1 VWLIGLAR
9 PIGRRLASRGQETV
23 IAGVTGSKSQRT
35 LLQAGRELYRELS
48 PARRRALLPL
58 LGLMLIG
65 AFAELFN
72 LGAVVVFLSIV
83 AEPQSIARFPA
94 LPGLL
99 SAVGADTPAEWTYAV
114 TVLFCLCVLFA
125 AAIRLL
131 LLKKAVSFGFDAA
144 CELGSRLFAM
154 TLSQDYLY
162 HTRQNSSEILA
173 SVNKAQQITG
183 EVLLPAMQALV
194 ALILAL
200 FIVAG
205 LVWIDPRVALT
216 SGVALAAV
224 YVGTSI
230 ASRAQLRRNSV
241 IVARAQGARFKV
253 MQEGIGG
260 IRDILLDRSQPVFTE
275 AYDRAEAD
283 IRDARTRTALAS
295 LSPRYVVEALGVVV
309 VAVVACVATLDAGG
323 LTQILPVLG
332 ALALGAQRLLP
343 LLQQIYS
350 GWATT
355 IGNRQVLFD
364 IADLM
369 QRPMPPA
376 PSADVSL
383 TFKQGLAIDRVGYR
397 YAEGSRPALIDIS
410 LTIPHGARVGIA
422 GKTGS
427 GKSTLMDI
435 LIGLLEPTSGEIRVD
450 GVTLTVAN
458 RHAWQRHIAHVPQAI
473 FLADASIAENIAFG
487 VRPAE
492 IDHARVRRAAE
503 QAELTEVIEALPK
516 GYETRVGERG
526 IQLSGGQRQRIG
538 IARALYKQASVLV
551 FDEATSALDN
561 ETEAA
566 VMQAIERLDR
576 GLTILI
582 IAHRLSTLEGCD
594 MLVRLEGGRAVV
606 QEKVTP

>member
-1 VWLIGLAR
+1 M
-9 PIGRRLASRGQETV
+9 
-23 IAGVTGSKSQRT
+23 
-35 LLQAGRELYRELS
+35 
-48 PARRRALLPL
+48 LPL
-58 LGLMLIG
+58 LGLMLVG

-72 LGAVVVFLSIV
+72 LGAVVVFLSII
-83 AEPQSIARFPA
+83 AAPESIGRFP
-94 LPGLL
+94 LL
-99 SAVGADTPAEWTYAV
+99 ATILSWLGAETPAGWTYVV
-114 TVLFCLCVLFA
+114 TALFCLCVLFA
-125 AAIRLL
+125 ATIRLL
-131 LLKKAVSFGFDAA
+131 LLKKTVSFGFDAA
-144 CELGSRLFAM
+144 CELGSRLFFL
-154 TLSQDYLY
+154 TLHQDYID

-173 SVNKAQQITG
+173 AVNKAQQVTG
-183 EVLLPAMQALV
+183 EVLLPAMQATV

-205 LVWIDPRVALT
+205 LVWIDPVVALS
-216 SGVALAAV
+216 SGVALTGIYIA
-224 YVGTSI
+224 TSMV
-230 ASRAQLRRNSV
+230 SRTQLRRNSM
-241 IVARAQGARFKV
+241 IVARAQGMRFKV

-260 IRDILLDRSQPVFTE
+260 IRDILLDRSQSVFTE

-283 IRDARTRTALAS
+283 IRDARTTTALAS
-295 LSPRYVVEALGVVV
+295 LAPRYVVEALGIVV
-309 VAVVACVATLDAGG
+309 VAVVACVASLGAGG

-355 IGNRQVLFD
+355 IGSRQVLFD
-364 IADLM
+364 LTDLL
-369 QRPMPPA
+369 QRRAPPA
-376 PSADVSL
+376 AAAGVSI
-383 TFKQGLAIDRVGYR
+383 TFENSLAIDRVGYC
-397 YAEGSRPALIDIS
+397 YNEGGRPALIDVS
-410 LTIPHGARVGIA
+410 LTIPRGARVGIA

-435 LIGLLEPTSGEIRVD
+435 IIGLLEPTQGAIRVD
-450 GVTLTVAN
+450 GVALTAAN

-473 FLADASIAENIAFG
+473 FLSDASISENIAFG
-487 VRPAE
+487 VRPAD
-492 IDHARVRRAAE
+492 IDLERVRRAAE
-503 QAELTEVIEALPK
+503 QAELTDVIEALPS

-566 VMQAIERLDR
+566 VMRAIERLDR
-576 GLTILI
+576 ELTILI

-594 MLVRLEGGRAVV
+594 MVVRLEGGRAIV
-606 QEKVTP
+606 QEKVAP

>member
-1 VWLIGLAR
+1 M
-9 PIGRRLASRGQETV
+9 
-23 IAGVTGSKSQRT
+23 
-35 LLQAGRELYRELS
+35 
-48 PARRRALLPL
+48 LPL
-58 LGLMLIG
+58 LGLMLVG

-72 LGAVVVFLSIV
+72 LGAVVVFLSII
-83 AEPQSIARFPA
+83 AAPESIGRFP
-94 LPGLL
+94 LL
-99 SAVGADTPAEWTYAV
+99 ATILSWLGAETPAGWTYVV
-114 TVLFCLCVLFA
+114 TALFCLCVLFA
-125 AAIRLL
+125 ATIRLL
-131 LLKKAVSFGFDAA
+131 LLKKTVSFGFDAA
-144 CELGSRLFAM
+144 CELGSRLFFL
-154 TLSQDYLY
+154 TLHQDYID

-173 SVNKAQQITG
+173 AVNKAQQVTG
-183 EVLLPAMQALV
+183 EVLLPAMQATV

-205 LVWIDPRVALT
+205 LVWIDPVVALS
-216 SGVALAAV
+216 SGVALTGIYIA
-224 YVGTSI
+224 TSMV
-230 ASRAQLRRNSV
+230 SRTQLRRNSM
-241 IVARAQGARFKV
+241 IVARAQGMRFKV

-260 IRDILLDRSQPVFTE
+260 IRDILLDRSQSVFTE

-283 IRDARTRTALAS
+283 IRDARTTTALAS
-295 LSPRYVVEALGVVV
+295 LAPRYVVEALGIVV
-309 VAVVACVATLDAGG
+309 VAVVACVASLGAGG

-355 IGNRQVLFD
+355 IGSRQVLFD
-364 IADLM
+364 LTDLL
-369 QRPMPPA
+369 QRRVPPA
-376 PSADVSL
+376 AAAGVSI
-383 TFKQGLAIDRVGYR
+383 TFENSLAIDRVGYC
-397 YAEGSRPALIDIS
+397 YNEGGRPALIDVS
-410 LTIPHGARVGIA
+410 LTIPRGARVGIA

-435 LIGLLEPTSGEIRVD
+435 IIGLLEPTQGAIRVD
-450 GVTLTVAN
+450 GVALTAAN

-473 FLADASIAENIAFG
+473 FLSDASISENIAFG
-487 VRPAE
+487 VRPAD
-492 IDHARVRRAAE
+492 IDPERVRRAAE
-503 QAELTEVIEALPK
+503 QAELTDVIEALPS

-566 VMQAIERLDR
+566 VMRAIERLDR
-576 GLTILI
+576 ELTILI

-594 MLVRLEGGRAVV
+594 MVVRLEGGRAIV
-606 QEKVTP
+606 QEKVAP

>member
-1 VWLIGLAR
+1 MTE
-9 PIGRRLASRGQETV
+9 SRTD
-23 IAGVTGSKSQRT
+23 RT
-35 LLQAGRELYRELS
+35 LVQAGRELYRELS
-48 PARRRALLPL
+48 PALRRTLLPL

-72 LGAVVVFLSIV
+72 LGAVVVFLSII
-83 AEPQSIARFPA
+83 AEPQSIARFPV

-99 SAVGADTPAEWTYAV
+99 SAIGADTPAEWTYVV
-114 TVLFCLCVLFA
+114 TGLFCLCVLFA

-131 LLKKAVSFGFDAA
+131 LLKKTVSFGFDAS

-154 TLSQDYLY
+154 TLHQDYIY

-173 SVNKAQQITG
+173 AVNKAQQITG
-183 EVLLPAMQALV
+183 EVLLPAMQAV
-194 ALILAL
+194 VSLILAL

-205 LVWIDPRVALT
+205 LVWIDPRVAVT
-216 SGVALAAV
+216 SGVALTAI
-224 YVGTSI
+224 YVGTSMV
-230 ASRAQLRRNSV
+230 SRARLRRNST
-241 IVARAQGARFKV
+241 IIARAQGMRFKV

-260 IRDILLDRSQPVFTE
+260 IRDILLDRSQSVFTE

-283 IRDARTRTALAS
+283 IRDARTTTALAS
-295 LSPRYVVEALGVVV
+295 MSPRHVVEALGIVV
-309 VAVVACVATLDAGG
+309 VAIVACVAALGAGG

-364 IADLM
+364 LADLL
-369 QRPMPPA
+369 QRPVPTV
-376 PSADVSL
+376 PSKAVSL
-383 TFKQGLAIDRVGYR
+383 TFEKALTIDRVGYR
-397 YAEGSRPALIDIS
+397 YAEGARPALVDVS
-410 LTIPHGARVGIA
+410 LTIPRGARLGIA

-435 LIGLLEPTSGEIRVD
+435 IIGLLEPTQGEIRVD
-450 GVTLTVAN
+450 GVALTAAN
-458 RHAWQRHIAHVPQAI
+458 RHGWQRHIAHVPQAI
-473 FLADASIAENIAFG
+473 FLSDASVAENIAFG

-492 IDHARVRRAAE
+492 IDYAWVRRAAE
-503 QAELTEVIEALPK
+503 QAELTEVIETLPK

-576 GLTILI
+576 QLTILI

-594 MLVRLEGGRAVV
+594 MVVRLEGGRVV
-606 QEKVTP
+606 VPEKAAP

>member
-1 VWLIGLAR
+1 M
-9 PIGRRLASRGQETV
+9 
-23 IAGVTGSKSQRT
+23 AGVTGSKTHRT
-35 LLQAGRELYRELS
+35 LLQAGRELYREMS

-99 SAVGADTPAEWTYAV
+99 SAVGADTPVEWTYAV
-114 TVLFCLCVLFA
+114 TALFCLCVLFA

-131 LLKKAVSFGFDAA
+131 LLKKTVSFGFDAA

-154 TLSQDYLY
+154 TLHQDYLY

-173 SVNKAQQITG
+173 AVNKAQQLTG

-194 ALILAL
+194 AFILAL

-230 ASRAQLRRNSV
+230 ASRDQLRRNSV

-283 IRDARTRTALAS
+283 IRDARTKTALAS
-295 LSPRYVVEALGVVV
+295 MSPRYVVEALGVVV

-376 PSADVSL
+376 PSANVSL
-383 TFKQGLAIDRVGYR
+383 TFEEGLAIDRVGYR
-397 YAEGSRPALIDIS
+397 YAEGSRPALVDVS
-410 LTIPHGARVGIA
+410 LTIPRGARVGIA

-435 LIGLLEPTSGEIRVD
+435 LIGLLEPTQGEIRVD
-450 GVTLTVAN
+450 GVALTAAN

-473 FLADASIAENIAFG
+473 FLSDASVAENIAFG

-492 IDHARVRRAAE
+492 IDHTRVRRAAE

-561 ETEAA
+561 ETETA

-606 QEKVTP
+606 QDKVTP

>member
-1 VWLIGLAR
+1 M
-9 PIGRRLASRGQETV
+9 
-23 IAGVTGSKSQRT
+23 
-35 LLQAGRELYRELS
+35 
-48 PARRRALLPL
+48 LPL
-58 LGLMLIG
+58 LGLMLVG

-72 LGAVVVFLSIV
+72 LGAVVVFLSII
-83 AEPQSIARFPA
+83 AAPESIGRFP
-94 LPGLL
+94 LL
-99 SAVGADTPAEWTYAV
+99 ATILSWLGAETPAGWTYVV
-114 TVLFCLCVLFA
+114 TALFCLCVLFA
-125 AAIRLL
+125 ATIRLL
-131 LLKKAVSFGFDAA
+131 LLKKTVSFGFDAA
-144 CELGSRLFAM
+144 CELGSRLFFL
-154 TLSQDYLY
+154 TLHQDYID

-173 SVNKAQQITG
+173 AVNKAQQVTG
-183 EVLLPAMQALV
+183 EVLLPAMQATV

-205 LVWIDPRVALT
+205 LVWIDPVVALS
-216 SGVALAAV
+216 SGVALTGIYIA
-224 YVGTSI
+224 TSMV
-230 ASRAQLRRNSV
+230 SRTQLRRNSM
-241 IVARAQGARFKV
+241 IVARAQGMRFKV

-260 IRDILLDRSQPVFTE
+260 IRDILLDRSQSVFTE

-283 IRDARTRTALAS
+283 IRDARTTTALAS
-295 LSPRYVVEALGVVV
+295 LAPRYVVEALGIVV
-309 VAVVACVATLDAGG
+309 VAVVACVASLGAGG

-355 IGNRQVLFD
+355 IGSRQVLFD
-364 IADLM
+364 LTDLL
-369 QRPMPPA
+369 QRRVPPA
-376 PSADVSL
+376 AAAGVSI
-383 TFKQGLAIDRVGYR
+383 TFENSLAIDRVGYC
-397 YAEGSRPALIDIS
+397 YNEGGRPALIDVS
-410 LTIPHGARVGIA
+410 LTIPRGARVGIA

-435 LIGLLEPTSGEIRVD
+435 IIGLLEPTQGAIRVD
-450 GVTLTVAN
+450 GVALTAAN

-473 FLADASIAENIAFG
+473 FLSDASISENIAFG
-487 VRPAE
+487 VRPAD
-492 IDHARVRRAAE
+492 IDLERVRRAAE
-503 QAELTEVIEALPK
+503 QAELTDVIEALPS

-566 VMQAIERLDR
+566 VMRAIERLDR
-576 GLTILI
+576 ELTILI

-594 MLVRLEGGRAVV
+594 MVVRLEGGRAIV
-606 QEKVTP
+606 QEKVAP